1 MTEFPVRLK
10 VLLRERHW
18 QTYRTFCTEYDKA
31 ARAVDP
37 DLVGGWPS
45 RAQLHRWLSGEVKG
59 LPYPDHCRILEK
71 MFPGWSAEQLFERYR
86 PEASARPETSARPQT
101 SAHPE
106 TSARPGSDP
115 AESRTTDVGELLGII
130 EDRVDARG
138 SGEPAWGDVP
148 RVPATAGAGLRSVS
162 DVLSG
167 PSLAGVSD
175 HARELGRKLL
185 ELQQLR
191 RLSDAEIREL
201 AGLAGQVVELT
212 STTYVH
218 IDTQGRATAACRI
231 DLLNLTDEPIS
242 RMTREVSFEHTG
254 GPLGI
259 TPAPDSDRRVEIQLI
274 NDTTAPAR
282 FVFEIFPQL
291 RPGES
296 ARIGY
301 MCENGRFDGDHR
313 WRQRIP
319 RHTRQYTLRIRQQN
333 VDLAECTAMEEHPD
347 GSQTPATDGLMWDIY
362 GDDVTITLTRD
373 YLRPNQ
379 ALTLRWK

>member
-18 QTYRTFCTEYDKA
+18 QTYRTFCTQYDKA

-37 DLVGGWPS
+37 ELVGGWPS

-71 MFPGWSAEQLFERYR
+71 MFPGWSAEQLFERYL
-86 PEASARPETSARPQT
+86 
-101 SAHPE
+101 PE
-106 TSARPGSDP
+106 TSARPGSDPAESDP

-130 EDRVDARG
+130 EDRVDAPG
-138 SGEPAWGDVP
+138 SGEPVWGDVP

-167 PSLAGVSD
+167 QTLNGVSD

-191 RLSDAEIREL
+191 RFSDAEIREL
-201 AGLAGQVVELT
+201 AGLSGHVVELT
-212 STTYVH
+212 ATTYVH
-218 IDTQGRATAACRI
+218 IDGQGRATAAYRI
-231 DLLNLTDEPIS
+231 DLLNLTDEPIT
-242 RMTREVSFEHTG
+242 RMTREVAFEHTG

-259 TPAPDSDRRVEIQLI
+259 TPTPDSDRRVEIQLI
-274 NDTTAPAR
+274 NDTTTPAR
-282 FVFEIFPQL
+282 FVFEVFPQL

-313 WRQRIP
+313 WRQRMP

-333 VDLAECTAMEEHPD
+333 VDLAECTATEEHPD
-347 GSQTPATDGLMWDIY
+347 GSETSAADGLMWDID
-362 GDDVTITLTRD
+362 GDDVIITVTRD
-373 YLRPNQ
+373 YLRPHQ